1 MQERTARQR
10 HEQDYDIIPLCSILP
25 ASTTFQYIMC
35 MQLVATVVPKTLEIA
50 TKKAY
55 MTYKKWTRKR
65 SRRNLQNLDVSAMF
79 LGCNGI
85 MASSEFL
92 RVNCSLKHTDLVS
105 GFDKVIYTPCT
116 IISLT
121 HK

>member
-25 ASTTFQYIMC
+25 ASNVY
-35 MQLVATVVPKTLEIA
+35 ATVVPKTLEIA

-55 MTYKKWTRKR
+55 LTYKKWTRKR
-65 SRRNLQNLDVSAMF
+65 SRRNLQNLDSSAMF
-79 LGCNGI
+79 LGCNGF
-85 MASSEFL
+85 MASTEFL
-92 RVNCSLKHTDLVS
+92 RVNCSLKHTGLVS
-105 GFDKVIYTPCT
+105 GFDKVIYSPCT

-121 HK
+121 H